1 MSVTKSHPNVTT
13 RIQPFRFGVEHKLTL
28 VKKELRS
35 IVVAQPNIIYEKK
48 ITIGRKTNDYLQ
60 IHSKFQG

>member
-35 IVVAQPNIIYEKK
+35 IVVAQSNIIYEKK
-48 ITIGRKTNDYLQ
+48 NYNRTKNQ
-60 IHSKFQG
+60 